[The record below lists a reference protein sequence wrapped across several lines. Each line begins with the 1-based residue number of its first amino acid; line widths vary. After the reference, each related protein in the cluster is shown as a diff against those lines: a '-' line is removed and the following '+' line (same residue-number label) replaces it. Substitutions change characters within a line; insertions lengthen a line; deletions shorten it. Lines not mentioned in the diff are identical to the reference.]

1 MQGDIYSEDYC
12 KILQN
17 GPTTT
22 TTTTAAA
29 AAAAVHFCFTFL

>member
-22 TTTTAAA
+22 TTTA